1 MHYFDQQYFVFELFF
16 VLFRIYRF
24 NFYSMDTITTFGIT
38 IYIGEKSEYD
48 QNVFSSTNYP
58 SIHKAKREITK
69 MYLVVLI

>member
-1 MHYFDQQYFVFELFF
+1 
-16 VLFRIYRF
+16 
-24 NFYSMDTITTFGIT
+24 MDTITTFGIT